1 MITTLTLPHP
11 VSANRYWRVYR
22 NRVIRSPE
30 ANDYRRAVI
39 RAATRARIVPTD
51 RPVIVRMTY
60 HPRMNKNGSA
70 DKRRLDVTNTVKV
83 AEDALQGLAYHD
95 DKQVVSCTGRLGKP
109 MAGGGLTVRIKTI
122 EEGV

>member
-11 VSANRYWRVYR
+11 VSANRY
-22 NRVIRSPE
+22 
-30 ANDYRRAVI
+30 
-39 RAATRARIVPTD
+39 
-51 RPVIVRMTY
+51 
-60 HPRMNKNGSA
+60 SA
-70 DKRRLDVTNTVKV
+70 DKRRLDVTNAVKV

-122 EEGV
+122 

>member
-1 MITTLTLPHP
+1 MTTTLTLPHP

-22 NRVIRSPE
+22 NRVIRSE
-30 ANDYRRAVI
+30 DANDYRRAVI
-39 RAATRARIVPTD
+39 RAAGYARITPTD
-51 RPVIVRMTY
+51 KPVIVRMTY
-60 HPRMNKNGSA
+60 HPRMNKDGSA
-70 DKRRLDVTNTVKV
+70 SKVRMDVSNVIKV

-122 EEGV
+122 EENM